1 MLLEWI
7 LGLSRRFPSGW
18 VGKESIRNAGDLGS
32 IPRLGRCPGEGNGY
46 PLGELNKE
54 GWITVNLVKSN
65 CISVLLNKL
74 FAPPKKNKDIDGY
87 KTNTC
92 KQTKGVVILKL
103 GKEESK
109 VKSTDKSN
117 TMIQV
122 QMNIMWLLK
131 STVFM
136 KL

>member
-1 MLLEWI
+1 M
-7 LGLSRRFPSGW
+7 
-18 VGKESIRNAGDLGS
+18 
-32 IPRLGRCPGEGNGY
+32 
-46 PLGELNKE
+46 
-54 GWITVNLVKSN
+54 KSN